1 MKTYTLHLPSD
12 ALPGNADALERAVLV
27 RDGFSWGAFF
37 FTALWF
43 FAHRLWLAGLGVL
56 VLLVA
61 FNLGLAALGLRP
73 GAAFL
78 AQLLLSVLIGLEA
91 NSLRRWTLSRRG
103 RPAIDVVT
111 ASDHDDAETKAFARW
126 LSARETPHYSSMPAS
141 PPLRVPVA
149 PYRAPDPVIGF
160 FPEADRRR

>member
-1 MKTYTLHLPSD
+1 MKTFTLHVAAD
-12 ALPGNADALERAVLV
+12 ALPGDPEPLDRAVLV

-126 LSARETPHYSSMPAS
+126 LSARE
-141 PPLRVPVA
+141 
-149 PYRAPDPVIGF
+149 
-160 FPEADRRR
+160 

>member
-27 RDGFSWGAFF
+27 RDGFSWGAFV
-37 FTALWF
+37 FTVLWF

-73 GAAFL
+73 VAAFV
-78 AQLLLSVLIGLEA
+78 ADLLVSVLIGLEA
-91 NSLRRWTLSRRG
+91 NTLRRWSLQRRD
-103 RPAIDVVT
+103 RPVVDVVT
-111 ASDHDDAETKAFARW
+111 ASDRDEAETKAFARW
-126 LSARETPHYSSMPAS
+126 LARESRPQPTAAAA
-141 PPLRVPVA
+141 PLSVPVA
-149 PYRAPDPVIGF
+149 PYRTPDPVIGF
-160 FPEADRRR
+160 FPDAGAR